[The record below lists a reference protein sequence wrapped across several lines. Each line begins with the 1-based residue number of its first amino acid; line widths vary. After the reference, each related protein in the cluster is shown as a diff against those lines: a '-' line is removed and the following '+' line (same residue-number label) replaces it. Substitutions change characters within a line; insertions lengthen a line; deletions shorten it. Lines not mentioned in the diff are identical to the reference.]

1 VADTTPWRGR
11 RAWALAVLWLAA
23 GHVHA
28 SELEIEAAFGRA
40 LATYTETYTYFPRVS
55 GLEVPGLRLEQRG
68 GFQID
73 ARGSTAWSA
82 AATFYFVD
90 AVGLEARLDS
100 AQVDLELVD
109 VFFDVTATL
118 PPLPPVSHHV
128 DLPAGVVRVDD
139 LRTLSL
145 NLKFRTGG
153 PVVLSLSGGVSRLG
167 ELDAVATQPMG
178 LGVEGITNGD
188 LDISTL
194 ALRATTESAPTDSG
208 KLGANVGA
216 GVRIRVG
223 PKLALLAE
231 ARGFVFKKRRLVWA
245 AAEAPGSPLEEDL
258 LEEVLRSL
266 PATELTPAYWRVA
279 AGLSLT
285 F

>member
-1 VADTTPWRGR
+1 MTPWRSR
-11 RAWALAVLWLAA
+11 RVWSLAVLWLAA
-23 GHVHA
+23 GQVHG
-28 SELEIEAAFGRA
+28 SELELEAALGRA
-40 LATYTETYTYFPRVS
+40 LATYTETYTYFPRFS

-73 ARGSTAWSA
+73 ARGSSAWSA
-82 AATFYFVD
+82 AATFYFVA
-90 AVGLEARLDS
+90 AVGVEARLDS

-118 PPLPPVSHHV
+118 PPLPPVSHHI

-145 NLKFRTGG
+145 NLKLRTGG
-153 PVVLSLSGGVSRLG
+153 PVALSLSGGVSRLG
-167 ELDAVATQPMG
+167 ELGAVATQPMG

-194 ALRATTESAPTDSG
+194 ALRATTESAQTDAG

-223 PKLALLAE
+223 PKLAVLVE

-245 AAEAPGSPLEEDL
+245 AAEAPASPLEEAL

-266 PATELTPAYWRVA
+266 PATELIPAYWRVA